1 MNLEEK
7 KIGFALT
14 GSFCTFK
21 KTIEQIEKLKE
32 ISNIEIFP
40 IMSFNSYKLDTKFG
54 KAKDFIREIEEK
66 KGKKIINTIPDA

>member
-21 KTIEQIEKLKE
+21 KTIEKI
-32 ISNIEIFP
+32 
-40 IMSFNSYKLDTKFG
+40 
-54 KAKDFIREIEEK
+54 K
-66 KGKKIINTIPDA
+66 KQDLY